1 MAGVVESP
9 SCQPVTRAGLPAW
22 SKVPPHQKPGASGRL
37 TLPAVEQ
44 QGRGCLGASGP
55 CGFRVSPGTVPAQH
69 GTPRSPGLKPCHAG
83 PGVEYHHHRAVMG
96 VERNRSPVPSL
107 PLKHTEQESTA
118 LPTHL
123 EVVLK
128 NPEPGVL
135 LLGSVVVRAPQR
147 DRTNRMCAR
156 VRVCV
161 YVQRQ
166 RFISGLVRLCRLAN
180 PKSAGRAGDPEER

>member
-1 MAGVVESP
+1 MSRRPRG
-9 SCQPVTRAGLPAW
+9 G
-22 SKVPPHQKPGASGRL
+22 VPPP
-37 TLPAVEQ
+37 
-44 QGRGCLGASGP
+44 QGSD
-55 CGFRVSPGTVPAQH
+55 
-69 GTPRSPGLKPCHAG
+69 
-83 PGVEYHHHRAVMG
+83 G

-156 VRVCV
+156 VRVRVCV
-161 YVQRQ
+161 SV
-166 RFISGLVRLCRLAN
+166 
-180 PKSAGRAGDPEER
+180 